1 MRSFL
6 WFMLSFLFILIC
18 LLLLIVHWPIKKLE
32 AVINWLG
39 DFMMDMADACER
51 RVR

>member
-1 MRSFL
+1 MRSLF
-6 WFMLSFLFILIC
+6 WFMMSFVFIFLC
-18 LLLLIVHWPIKKLE
+18 LLLLLVHWPIKKLDWIVN
-32 AVINWLG
+32 ALG